1 MIFVY
6 IDMEFVGILWQ
17 SLKTAFEKNR
27 FFQRLPYF
35 IEWMWLMVEFIIG
48 QAGSGKTT
56 LMFERIKNN
65 TDKSCIIVPEQF
77 SYEFDKTLYFYLG
90 AEKFNEQ
97 TSLSFTGLSRE
108 LFQLFGE
115 PDRKGE
121 YANEYARMIMIY
133 QAINSVRNQPESL
146 NFFRRQSLQSGFAEE
161 VLDIINDMKRSGIEP
176 QQHFE

>member
-1 MIFVY
+1 
-6 IDMEFVGILWQ
+6 
-17 SLKTAFEKNR
+17 
-27 FFQRLPYF
+27 
-35 IEWMWLMVEFIIG
+35 MVEFIIG

-176 QQHFE
+176 QQLLNKAVMMDKRLMDKTTDISMIYL